1 MIQKIRMRGSG
12 ISAVT
17 TFGELQPGAVLDD
30 LLSILGDD
38 DLARLAIAI
47 SANIADIV
55 VPDVISPVTVP
66 DVVADKATALARL
79 IVPLSTVRFW
89 SVILI

>member
-12 ISAVT
+12 IPAVP

-38 DLARLAIAI
+38 DLAHSAVAI
-47 SANIADIV
+47 SVNIADIV
-55 VPDVISPVTVP
+55 AGVSLVLELETKVPKISQKVPVVGAGTF
-66 DVVADKATALARL
+66 
-79 IVPLSTVRFW
+79 SQG
-89 SVILI
+89 